1 MVSLFVNVEIMVVA
15 ASPACGRRREDQA
28 GERSERRNPPGAQ
41 RRVDR
46 MNDRTSA
53 VALARR
59 YWVRVDS
66 HVRLVVVSGL
76 SNEDLILLNRVD
88 QSMLICDAP

>member
-1 MVSLFVNVEIMVVA
+1 
-15 ASPACGRRREDQA
+15 
-28 GERSERRNPPGAQ
+28 
-41 RRVDR
+41 

-53 VALARR
+53 VALARL

-66 HVRLVVVSGL
+66 HETRLVVVSGL

>member
-1 MVSLFVNVEIMVVA
+1 MSLVHSGIVCDATVVVTL
-15 ASPACGRRREDQA
+15 S
-28 GERSERRNPPGAQ
+28 SE
-41 RRVDR
+41 R

>member
-1 MVSLFVNVEIMVVA
+1 
-15 ASPACGRRREDQA
+15 
-28 GERSERRNPPGAQ
+28 
-41 RRVDR
+41 

-59 YWVRVDS
+59 YWVRVDF